1 MSDNKDFFKTQT
13 DSSRV
18 KAAIISEYYPQY
30 CKIISRRHTPQ
41 RFGYFDMFAGPGIYE
56 DESWSTPLLVA
67 KNCYE
72 DPFLRDRVWMVFN
85 DMAFGDKLKENFE
98 KFFQSG
104 TFRYEPFFANRV
116 FGEWPKIDTF
126 LTRNT
131 MQGFYNECPT
141 VLFIDPWGYKHINT
155 RVLTQFLTQWGNE
168 VFIFINTKRLNAAFE
183 NAKFQEDLKVVFP
196 LTYNE
201 VRDNKKLLGSVEE
214 RHKYIIN
221 QLANEFSRILGG
233 MVYYTA
239 FQFREEDQMTPSHYL
254 LHITKGAKGFDL
266 VKRVYSRYSNVDTV
280 LGGMDGVNTYRFDP
294 KTIDSATMF
303 AEDFKQENIDKLKGE
318 LLKAYKGGT
327 YITEKLF
334 NNDQKIGRLHSYT
347 HYLIAFRQLYD
358 EGKLDVEYT
367 DGKNHKASV
376 LISSSCKITFKE

>member
-1 MSDNKDFFKTQT
+1 MSDNKDFFKKQT

-18 KAAIISEYYPQY
+18 KAAIISEYFPQY
-30 CKIISRRHTPQ
+30 CKIISRRHMPQ

-67 KNCYE
+67 KSCYE
-72 DPFLRDRVWMVFN
+72 VPELRERVWMVFN

-98 KFFQSG
+98 KFFQNG
-104 TFRYEPFFANRV
+104 TFGIDPYFANRI
-116 FGEWPKIDTF
+116 FGEWSKIDTF

-155 RVLTQFLTQWGNE
+155 HVLTQFMKQWGNE

-183 NAKFQEDLKVVFP
+183 NDKFQEDLKVVFP

-201 VRDNKKLLGSVEE
+201 VKENKKLQGSVEE
-214 RHKYIIN
+214 RHKYMIN
-221 QLANEFSRILGG
+221 QLAEEFRKNLGG
-233 MVYYTA
+233 MVYYTS
-239 FQFREEDQMTPSHYL
+239 FQFREEDQETPSHYL

-280 LGGMDGVNTYRFDP
+280 LGGMDGINTYRFDP
-294 KTIDSATMF
+294 KTVSSATMF
-303 AEDFKQENIDKLKGE
+303 DEDFKQDNINKLKSE
-318 LLKAYKGGT
+318 LLKAYKGRK
-327 YITEKLF
+327 YETEKLF
-334 NNDQKIGRLHSYT
+334 NDDQKTGRLHSYT
-347 HYLIAFRQLYD
+347 HYLIAFRQLFE

-376 LISSSCKITFKE
+376 LISKSCYITFKE